1 MGHSHA
7 QDGKYMSD
15 DNQKQDETTEVNSE
29 ASQSEV
35 QETDAV
41 SAADDTIADPAQV
54 EQAVAAEDLEAG
66 VADETFT
73 GDEKNDVEDTAAS
86 AEPPKAPPPAPAASN
101 SDDMTPLWR
110 VEKDHG
116 SVTRLLTRQADDVD
130 LSVEKA
136 SGGRAVFNLVLVLLI
151 LGVTGYSVKLYQYH
165 SAESTLD
172 RKRQVNEALEEVNL
186 REQQKSMPK
195 FGNMRIE
202 STEQY
207 SDLEIVIMK
216 RGSKA
221 WQHYMDRYVKD
232 GIAKAAADAVKVA
245 EQEGTLVQQPSADA
259 SVIQLDERTPMSL
272 MGTDISSLHVI
283 TAKMDGFE
291 DESFVVGGEHI
302 WEKDPARENTSSTSR
317 SSSSPRIARPGGY
330 MM

>member
-1 MGHSHA
+1 
-7 QDGKYMSD
+7 MSE
-15 DNQKQDETTEVNSE
+15 DNQKQDETTENNSE
-29 ASQSEV
+29 ASQSEAP
-35 QETDAV
+35 ETAAV

-54 EQAVAAEDLEAG
+54 AEAG

-73 GDEKNDVEDTAAS
+73 GDETNDVVDTAAS
-86 AEPPKAPPPAPAASN
+86 AEPPKAPPPAPAVSN

-172 RKRQVNEALEEVNL
+172 RKRQVNEALEEVDL
-186 REQQKSMPK
+186 RTQQKSMPK

-259 SVIQLDERTPMSL
+259 SVIQLDER
-272 MGTDISSLHVI
+272 
-283 TAKMDGFE
+283 E
-291 DESFVVGGEHI
+291 
-302 WEKDPARENTSSTSR
+302 
-317 SSSSPRIARPGGY
+317 RPCH
-330 MM
+330 